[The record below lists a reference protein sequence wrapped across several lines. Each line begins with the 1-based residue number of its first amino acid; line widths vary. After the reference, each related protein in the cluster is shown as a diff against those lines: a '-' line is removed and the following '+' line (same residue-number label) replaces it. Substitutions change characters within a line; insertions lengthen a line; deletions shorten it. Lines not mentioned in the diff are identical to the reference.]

1 MGKKINFQVC
11 DDISM
16 FQVFKEYVRVNED
29 NEFFVDG
36 NFVTGIEESGVM
48 VDFQNFN
55 HAYEIFNLLG
65 SRWGGWEQ
73 TPTAQSMYCI
83 AKKWE
88 EAYKAEIIDISKD
101 SIEFHL
107 DKELSDK
114 EIDELFEE
122 IRGLHAESN
131 YDGGFEKLREII
143 KQEARFSIWWD

>member
-1 MGKKINFQVC
+1 
-11 DDISM
+11 
-16 FQVFKEYVRVNED
+16 
-29 NEFFVDG
+29 
-36 NFVTGIEESGVM
+36 
-48 VDFQNFN
+48 
-55 HAYEIFNLLG
+55 
-65 SRWGGWEQ
+65 
-73 TPTAQSMYCI
+73 MYCI

-143 KQEARFSIWWD
+143 KQEARLSIWWD

>member
-1 MGKKINFQVC
+1 MGKKIGFHVA
-11 DDISM
+11 DSIRM
-16 FQVFKEYVRVNED
+16 FQVFKLYARVNEN
-29 NEFFVDG
+29 NEFYVDG
-36 NFVTGIEESGVM
+36 NLVFGIDERRVM
-48 VDFQNFN
+48 VDFQNFE
-55 HAYEIFNLLG
+55 HTYEIFKLFGNH
-65 SRWGGWEQ
+65 WGGWEQ
-73 TPTAQSMYCI
+73 IPTAQSMYYI

-88 EAYKAEIIDISKD
+88 QTYKAEIIDISKD